1 MHNKPDAGTM
11 TYEIDSELDSYV
23 DSHISPEPEYLKRL
37 TRESYLRLV
46 NGRMCSG
53 HLQGR
58 LLKML
63 TRLCAP
69 KLVLE
74 LGTFTGYSA
83 LCIAEG
89 LPEGGRLVTIE
100 VDDELEDFILR
111 QFESAPFG
119 NKIELR
125 IGAALE
131 ICKTFADESVD
142 MIFID
147 ANKREYPEYLKEAE
161 RILHP
166 GGLIIADNTLWSGH
180 VCDPAYAQDHQ
191 TSGVM
196 AFNDLAASHPR
207 FETVILPFRDG
218 ITLLRKT
225 EK

>member
-1 MHNKPDAGTM
+1 M

-23 DSHISPEPEYLKRL
+23 ESHISAEPEYLKRL
-37 TRESYLRLV
+37 TRESYLRLI

-63 TRLCAP
+63 TQLCAP
-69 KLVLE
+69 RLVLE

-89 LPEGGRLVTIE
+89 LPAGGRLVTVE
-100 VDDELEDFILR
+100 ADDELEDFIR
-111 QFESAPFG
+111 NQFSRSAYSD
-119 NKIELR
+119 KIELR
-125 IGAALE
+125 IGRALE
-131 ICKTFADESVD
+131 VCRTISDASVD

-147 ANKREYPEYLKEAE
+147 ADKREYPDYLAEAE
-161 RILHP
+161 RLLRP
-166 GGLIIADNTLWSGH
+166 GGLVVADNTLWSGH
-180 VCDPAYAQDHQ
+180 VCDAAYDHDRQ
-191 TSGVM
+191 TAGVK
-196 AFNDLAASHPR
+196 AFNDLAACHRS

-225 EK
+225 E

>member
-1 MHNKPDAGTM
+1 M
-11 TYEIDSELDSYV
+11 TYEIDTELDSYV
-23 DSHISPEPEYLKRL
+23 DSHITAEPEHLRKL

-63 TRLCAP
+63 TSLCNP
-69 KLVLE
+69 KLALE

-89 LPEGGRLVTIE
+89 LADDARLVTIE
-100 VDDELEDFILR
+100 VDDELEDFIRR
-111 QFESAPFG
+111 QFDSSPHG
-119 NKIELR
+119 KKIELR
-125 IGAALE
+125 IGPALE
-131 ICKTFADESVD
+131 ICESFEDGSID

-147 ANKREYPEYLKEAE
+147 ADKRQYPQYLETAA
-161 RILHP
+161 RLLRA

-180 VCDPAYAQDHQ
+180 VCDPSYDRDPQ
-191 TSGVM
+191 TAGVKR
-196 AFNDLAASHPR
+196 FNDAAAALPG

-218 ITLLRKT
+218 ITLLRKKSRT
-225 EK
+225 

>member
-1 MHNKPDAGTM
+1 M
-11 TYEIDSELDSYV
+11 TYEIETDLDSYV
-23 DSHISPEPEYLKRL
+23 DSHISPEPEHLKRL

-63 TRLCAP
+63 TQLCSP

-74 LGTFTGYSA
+74 LGTFSGYSA

-100 VDDELEDFILR
+100 ADDEMEDFIRR
-111 QFESAPFG
+111 QLAGAPYSA
-119 NKIELR
+119 KIELR
-125 IGAALE
+125 IGDALE
-131 ICKTFADESVD
+131 VCREFADGSVD

-147 ANKREYPEYLKEAE
+147 ADKRQYPEYLEE
-161 RILHP
+161 SHRLLRP

-180 VCDPAYAQDHQ
+180 VCDPAYDRDPQ
-191 TSGVM
+191 TAGVKK
-196 AFNDLAASHPR
+196 FNRLAATHPD

-218 ITLLRKT
+218 ITLLRRIDN
-225 EK
+225 